1 MPFHESHGVRYF
13 TFENFPGSIRQAVF
27 TRRGGVSPAP
37 WESLNVGGTVGD
49 DPSRVTEN
57 RIRAFRTMD
66 LDPASMHDVWL
77 VHGTGVIFADSPRQ
91 SEKPLQAD
99 IQFTDN
105 PAVTLFMRFADC
117 VPLLFHDPTKHVI
130 GIAHAGW
137 LGTLRGTATT
147 AIQAMQEKYESRPED
162 IRAGVGPS
170 IGPDH
175 YQVGDEVVSQ
185 FREKFGADC
194 DRFMKTRNGSAY
206 LDLWSANEFQLRQAG
221 VGQIEQSGICT
232 VCHLNDWFSHRG
244 EKGKTGR
251 FGALISLQV

>member
-1 MPFHESHGVRYF
+1 M
-13 TFENFPGSIRQAVF
+13 
-27 TRRGGVSPAP
+27 
-37 WESLNVGGTVGD
+37 GD

-57 RIRAFRTMD
+57 RYRAFRTMD

-77 VHGTGVIFADSPRQ
+77 VHGTGVIFADSPRRG
-91 SEKPLQAD
+91 EKPHQAD

-105 PAVTLFMRFADC
+105 PGVTLFMRFADC
-117 VPLLFHDPTKHVI
+117 VPLLFHDPKKRVV

-137 LGTLRGTATT
+137 LGTLRGASAA
-147 AIQAMQEKYESRPED
+147 AIQAMQEKYGSHPED
-162 IRAGVGPS
+162 IRVGVGPS

-175 YQVGDEVVSQ
+175 YQVGAEVVSQ
-185 FREKFGADC
+185 FRGKFGTDC
-194 DRFMKTRNGSAY
+194 DRFMKTRDGSAY
-206 LDLWSANEFQLRQAG
+206 LDLWSANEFQLRQCG

-232 VCHLNDWFSHRG
+232 VCHPHDWFSHRA